1 MREPTRAEY
10 ILRIFDLVTELQLL
24 SKASLNLLELYQSKI
39 GVRDVTVDELFLFE
53 EIKKLTKDYYV
64 KSETIKEECISEE
77 TPQG

>member
-53 EIKKLTKDYYV
+53 EIKKLTKEYNE
-64 KSETIKEECISEE
+64 KSTTIKEECISQE